1 MMSEKTTNARKYL
14 LALFVYGEGRV
25 LPVRS
30 LRQILPKFKF
40 EIFRGRF

>member
-1 MMSEKTTNARKYL
+1 MMSEKTANARKYVP
-14 LALFVYGEGRV
+14 AFFAYCEGRV
-25 LPVRS
+25 LPVQY